1 MASILST
8 SKTIIEGRQVHPRI
22 YARDQYTPILDWPI
36 TTRTITSCDK
46 SRRLRHTRSMS
57 ALYAALIHQQQTAVQ
72 MFCYKRFRL
81 LLIFGSCI
89 MLTSL

>member
-46 SRRLRHTRSMS
+46 ARTSHTKHERIICGAHSS
-57 ALYAALIHQQQTAVQ
+57 AANSCANV
-72 MFCYKRFRL
+72 L
-81 LLIFGSCI
+81 L
-89 MLTSL
+89 